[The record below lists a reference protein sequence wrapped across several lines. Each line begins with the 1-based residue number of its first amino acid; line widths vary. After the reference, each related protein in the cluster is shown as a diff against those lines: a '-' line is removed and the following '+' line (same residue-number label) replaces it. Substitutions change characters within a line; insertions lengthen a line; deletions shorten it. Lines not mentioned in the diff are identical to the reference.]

1 MSDHLLD
8 PNVVPNKSVGG
19 AGRRMTKNPIW
30 LAFLGAIVF
39 ISFLIYGVT
48 QRGNHTVDNTVK
60 TNEGGSDFDPGST
73 EAAENKINSFQPE
86 ARKQRT
92 SIELPEDNKDKS
104 SPDTAID
111 LPATAPPVINN
122 SPSKER
128 EQSLKLI
135 QQFRFDTKYEAI
147 TGDTSVQVP
156 SQRSVNIRSN
166 GNQTGN
172 PINYEDE
179 KQRRIQQAQQISAK
193 GMADKQSILGNLLS
207 LQAGTGA
214 AQNQNTDNAKQQFKA
229 TVKKYGYSSEFRRPQ
244 LTPYELAVGSIIP
257 STLITGINSDIPGE
271 VLAQVRQNVRD
282 SRTGQHI
289 LIPQGSRL
297 VGTYDS
303 QVAMGQKRLLIG
315 WHRIEFPDGSK
326 LNLGNMSGVDNAGQA
341 GFFDKVD
348 NHYWQIFGNATLLSF
363 IGAGAQL
370 SQPQSDNRTLGG
382 TVAGQIGE
390 QYAEVGSQM
399 VKRGLNIQPTL
410 INRPGYQF
418 NVMVNQDL
426 ILTPYK
432 AWPAGGDQ

>member
-8 PNVVPNKSVGG
+8 PNVVPNQNIDG
-19 AGRRMTKNPIW
+19 AGRRMTKNPIIISTLIIGIF
-30 LAFLGAIVF
+30 LALLMYAVM
-39 ISFLIYGVT
+39 
-48 QRGNHTVDNTVK
+48 QRGKPTTDNTIQ
-60 TNEGGSDFDPGST
+60 TNDGRPVYEPVSIESV
-73 EAAENKINSFQPE
+73 ENKINSFKPD
-86 ARKQRT
+86 ARKFVPST
-92 SIELPEDNKDKS
+92 ALPEDNTPPNSTPLATDF
-104 SPDTAID
+104 
-111 LPATAPPVINN
+111 PASAPPLRNN
-122 SPSKER
+122 IQSKEH
-128 EQSLKLI
+128 EQSLKVI

-147 TGDTSVQVP
+147 TGNTSVQVP
-156 SQRSVNIRSN
+156 TQRSDTIRSN
-166 GNQTGN
+166 GNQAGN

-179 KQRRIQQAQQISAK
+179 KQRRIQQAQQISDK

-207 LQAGTGA
+207 LQSGTGA
-214 AQNQNTDNAKQQFKA
+214 AQNPNTVDVKQLYKE

-297 VGTYDS
+297 IGTYDS

-326 LNLGNMSGVDNAGQA
+326 LNLGNMSGVDSAGQA

-410 INRPGYQF
+410 VNRPGYQF

-432 AWPAGGDQ
+432 AWASGGDQ